1 MPSIDERV
9 VQMEFDNKQFEK
21 GVAQSLKSLEALKKG
36 LDLDKS
42 ASSLSNLEKI
52 ASGWDL
58 SGIAD
63 GVEKISSKFTLLGR
77 IGIRV
82 MDRLSDSIV
91 NAGERFLKFATGV
104 DGMQAGM
111 NKYETQTKA
120 IQTITNATGKSVQEV
135 EVVMGRLMKY
145 TDETSYD
152 FAEMSNSIGKFTAA
166 GIDLDRAERAM
177 EGIANEAA
185 KSGAGKAEA
194 NRAMYNFSQALSV
207 GKVTLMDWKSIE
219 NANMATKEFKETI
232 IQTAVEAGTL
242 KKAADG
248 TYKTAKGTVVTYK
261 NFNSTLQEGWFTSN
275 VLINTLEK
283 YANTSTDF
291 GMAAFKAAQEALT
304 FTDAIDAVKDA
315 VSSGWMQSFKYIFGD
330 LDEARKLWTDV
341 ANSLYDFVSIFIEA
355 RNTFLQGW
363 HDGIDIVEKL
373 GDGENSVSLA
383 TDKLSGYKLA
393 VQALNNAWE
402 TFMAIVRM
410 VVDTINEFLPD
421 MDSMIEMAVKGTEKI
436 RDMTLEWRKFIR
448 WNDEVEIE
456 ETVDIITDGV
466 DRINGALKKGSK
478 GEGVKALQEEL
489 NLAGYD
495 AGNADGVYGP
505 KTQAAVK
512 KLQHDLGVK
521 ETGFWDEQT
530 KKAARARKIFQ
541 HVTQDTKPVVKTAG
555 EVYEIEEEVKKTVNV
570 FKELPKEI
578 GKASSSSDVKALQEA
593 LNFAGYDAGNAD
605 GIYGPKTKA
614 AIKRL
619 QHDLGLEETGIWDEK
634 TAKKAAKA
642 RNKNFLN
649 TITETKK
656 VKKTVESSTPAME
669 RIQSILR
676 GVFAII
682 DIGKS
687 GITFL
692 INAGRYILRIF
703 NPIIDAGLDIAAVL
717 GECFNTLDQ
726 GLKESN
732 FWTNALVG
740 FKVLLGPLAQAL
752 KNAGDA
758 VKGFFNRHKNI
769 KSFSDLWKALNEEF
783 KNSKIWNAVVKLV
796 TTFGNAIK
804 KVWPY
809 VKSFGKA
816 VFKIFG
822 KTIKSAFNW
831 IVDTIPKVIDGFTNF
846 AKSIFKW
853 AKDSGVLSSIIKG
866 VKSVIFH
873 VQDIIKHI
881 GPKVSEAFGNLF
893 TWDSNKSF
901 IENIKDKIN
910 GFLPIFQDFGTVIKG
925 LFDKL
930 KQRFPII
937 GKIEEKL
944 KPFIEKIKEFFRV
957 ITTSVAGFF
966 TKDTKGSSS
975 PLESLIS
982 RLKELKPILDWFL
995 GLGDKLSSVWKSIF
1009 NFGDKKSAGD
1019 QEKDL
1024 DLVDG
1029 MMAGIEDFK
1038 DRWKK
1043 VGGIALIAGGL
1054 LLGYLVKNLLPIAQ
1068 NLSGGFKSIANT
1080 LFLRSGGEM
1089 QKKDTIGDT
1098 ALKIAG
1104 AIGILAAS
1112 IGILA
1117 LIPAEKAKQGI
1128 TLLLEAMSI
1137 IVGAFAIVSIVQK
1150 YAGGASDFGK
1160 QALMLTGSIAVLA
1173 IGLWLMTKVVKNTSP
1188 EDLTDSL
1195 LIIGAMLAALAYIE
1209 YKISQVDKRSDGKT
1223 GISSILQMCVGIL
1236 VLVGAIG
1243 LMTRIVKNNDPKDYW
1258 TATGIIEALLISLG
1272 IIEYLVTK
1280 NYPKGSKVKV
1290 SGILA
1295 LSVGVLLITRAF
1307 SKVVKLVK
1315 EYPNDVGKA
1324 LGIIETLLITVG
1336 AIAFV
1341 LSKFGGGAGGSIAS
1355 AVPIVAIGLVLSL
1368 VVDTF
1373 GKAIEKIKGIDTETL
1388 IAFMAGIDAA
1398 LGILVGAVVIFGNA
1412 PMAALFGSLGLVAV
1426 MGALAAGIAIIGEV
1440 ANSLV
1445 RKFADT
1451 LWDVGSRLG
1460 DFSSM
1465 TKDVDFDHLK
1475 KVFNIFEEDFP
1486 KMVTSIIGLSTSTAL
1501 TKMES
1506 IRKLAVK
1513 LNGFNTNVEGINI
1526 DNFKNST
1533 AALEEVEKMVGIA
1546 NRVTANDDIDEKL
1559 ADIGAALALYF
1570 ENIEGIDPEN
1580 AGKINNEMINSAFTA
1595 LADIIPEDT
1604 LNDIAKYAVN
1614 GEWDL
1619 TNTALGIQNIGVA
1632 LKSYGENIGGLSDKK
1647 ADIEAANGMIDTIAD
1662 LKTKLNTVTWADLF
1676 GSLLGVEKQDITYF
1690 GDQMEALGLSVKKY
1704 GESVKDLKYTDLLKG
1719 KSAIDFVYSLYDK
1732 LTDKQG
1738 VSILSNDLFTNLLFA
1753 VTDKGDDTS
1762 VLANFGA
1769 NMSALGDGIQ
1779 QFANKV
1785 NDGNFDQNKID
1796 TAMSVVS
1803 SLANI
1808 LKTLDKVDGVEQW
1821 FTGQR
1826 DLTILTRNLAGER
1839 DSVAAAIME
1848 FHDQVKSFKYSNVKD
1863 PLDFLNRLTSII
1875 NRMDTDKLWGGDVVY
1890 GRVGEAIV
1898 GLFTDIASLK
1908 NPSENGKS
1916 PLDVATETGKN
1927 IVENIADGI
1936 IKNGGIPTNRM
1947 SSVISHVGLT
1957 VRSYYNSFVQAGEY
1971 LDRGLA
1977 QGIYNNRDVPK
1988 SMGER
1993 VADYVVNAMKNR
2005 MGVASPSKVGIWIG
2019 EMFDLGL
2026 ANGLLAYQS
2035 KVSDQSGEVAQSAI
2049 DSARFALQ
2057 AASQTLISDTDMTP
2071 TIRPVLDLSEV
2082 QASASGIGGLFG
2094 SRPVAVGSMTLAG
2107 KISAKDRENARYSE
2121 ANNNA
2126 DMTSAIGNLNDR
2138 INQLDETI
2146 SNLQVVMDTGALV
2159 GQLTPGI
2166 DKNLGMKKL
2175 IARRGR

>member
-21 GVAQSLKSLEALKKG
+21 GVAQSLKSLDALKKG

-42 ASSLSNLEKI
+42 ASSLANLEKI
-52 ASGWDL
+52 ANGLDL
-58 SGIAD
+58 TGIAE
-63 GVEKISSKFTLLGR
+63 GVEKIASKFTFMGR
-77 IGIRV
+77 IGIRI

-120 IQTITNATGKSVQEV
+120 IQTITNATGKSVKEV
-135 EVVMGRLMKY
+135 EVVMDRLMKY

-232 IQTAVEAGTL
+232 IDTAVEAGTL

-248 TYKTAKGTVVTYK
+248 TIKTAKGTIVTYK

-283 YANTSTDF
+283 YADTSTEF
-291 GMAAFKAAQEALT
+291 GLAAFHAAQEALT

-383 TDKLSGYKLA
+383 TNKLSGYKLA

-421 MDSMIEMAVKGTEKI
+421 MDSMIEMAIKGTEKI

-448 WNDEVEIE
+448 WDDEVEIE
-456 ETVDIITDGV
+456 EKVETVIDGV
-466 DRINGALKKGSK
+466 DRINGALKKGAK
-478 GEGVKALQEEL
+478 GDGVKALQEEL

-512 KLQHDLGVK
+512 RLQHDLGIK
-521 ETGFWDEQT
+521 ETGMWDAQT
-530 KKAARARKIFQ
+530 KKAAKAKKTFQ
-541 HVTQDTKPVVKTAG
+541 RVDEAVKPVTKHAG
-555 EVYEIEEEVKKTVNV
+555 EVYEIEEEYEKVQNI
-570 FKELPKEI
+570 FKNLPKEI
-578 GKASSSSDVKALQEA
+578 GKASDSKDIKALQEA
-593 LNFAGYDAGNAD
+593 LNLAGYDAGNAD
-605 GIYGPKTKA
+605 GVYGPKTKA
-614 AIKRL
+614 AVKKL
-619 QHDLGLEETGIWDEK
+619 QHDLGLEETGVWDSI
-634 TAKKAAKA
+634 TSKKARAQRGKA
-642 RNKNFLN
+642 FM
-649 TITETKK
+649 ETVKDTRK
-656 VKKTVESSTPAME
+656 VKKTVESASPEME

-676 GVFAII
+676 GVFAVI
-682 DIGKS
+682 DIGRS
-687 GITFL
+687 GIDFL
-692 INAGRYILRIF
+692 IKAGKSFIAIF

-726 GLKESN
+726 GLKDSN
-732 FWTNALVG
+732 FWTNALVN
-740 FKVLLGPLAQAL
+740 FKLLLAPLAQVL
-752 KNAGDA
+752 KDAGDA
-758 VKGFFNRHKNI
+758 IKGFFKRNKNI
-769 KSFSDLWKALNEEF
+769 KSFSDLWKALNKEL
-783 KNSKIWNAVVKLV
+783 KNNKTWNAIVKVV

-804 KVWPY
+804 KAWPY
-809 VKSFGKA
+809 VKAFGQS
-816 VFKIFG
+816 VFRIFG
-822 KTIKSAFNW
+822 KLLTSAFND

-846 AKSIFKW
+846 TDSIVNW
-853 AKDSGVLSSIIKG
+853 AKDSGVLDSIVNG
-866 VKSVIFH
+866 VKNVIGYISKVIH
-873 VQDIIKHI
+873 QL
-881 GPKVSEAFGNLF
+881 GPTISEAFGNLF
-893 TWDSNKSF
+893 KWDSNKSF
-901 IENIKDKIN
+901 VENIKDKIRN
-910 GFLPIFQDFGTVIKG
+910 LSTILQNFGLVVKD
-925 LFDKL
+925 LFKKL

-944 KPFIEKIKEFFRV
+944 KPFIEKIKELFRV

-995 GLGDKLSSVWKSIF
+995 GLGDKISSVWKSIF
-1009 NFGDKKSAGD
+1009 NFGDKKGAGD

-1024 DLVDG
+1024 DVVDQ
-1029 MMAGIEDFK
+1029 MMEGIENFK

-1054 LLGYLVKNLLPIAQ
+1054 LLGYLVKNLLPIAK
-1068 NLSGGFKSIANT
+1068 NLSGGFKRIADT

-1089 QKKDTIGDT
+1089 EKKDTIGDT

-1112 IGILA
+1112 IALLA
-1117 LIPAEKAKQGI
+1117 IIPKKQAKKGI
-1128 TLLLEAMSI
+1128 TLLLEAMVI
-1137 IVGAFAIVSIVQK
+1137 IVGAFALVGLVQK
-1150 YAGGASDFGK
+1150 YAGQASDFGK
-1160 QALMLTGSIAVLA
+1160 QALMLAGSIGVLA
-1173 IGLWLMTKVVKNTSP
+1173 IGLWLMTKVVKNTAP
-1188 EDLTDSL
+1188 EDLADAL
-1195 LIIGAMLAALAYIE
+1195 LIIGAMLTTLAIIE
-1209 YKISQVDKRSDGKT
+1209 YEIAKVDKRSGGKT
-1223 GISSILQMCVGIL
+1223 GVANILQMCAGVL
-1236 VLVGAIG
+1236 VLVAAVG
-1243 LMTRIVKNNDPKDYW
+1243 LMTRIVKNNKPGDYW
-1258 TATGIIEALLISLG
+1258 QAVAIIEVLLLSLG
-1272 IIEYLVTK
+1272 AIEYFI
-1280 NYPKGSKVKV
+1280 SKDAKRTDVKV
-1290 SGILA
+1290 RGLLA
-1295 LSVGVLLITRAF
+1295 LSVGLLLIVRAF
-1307 SKVVKLVK
+1307 GKVVKMVHK
-1315 EYPNDVGKA
+1315 YPDDEVWQAFGMIELLLA
-1324 LGIIETLLITVG
+1324 SIAGII
-1336 AIAFV
+1336 FV
-1341 LSKFGGGAGGSIAS
+1341 IGKFGGGALGNITS
-1355 AVPIVAIGLVLSL
+1355 AIPIVAIGLVLGL
-1368 VVDTF
+1368 VVETF
-1373 GKAIEKIKGIDTETL
+1373 GKAIEKIKDVSVEKLITFMGGID
-1388 IAFMAGIDAA
+1388 IA
-1398 LGILVGAVVIFGNA
+1398 LGILVAAVLAFGNA
-1412 PMAALFGSLGLVAV
+1412 PMAALFGSLGIVAV

-1445 RKFADT
+1445 SKFADT
-1451 LWDVGSRLG
+1451 LWKVGSRLE

-1475 KVFNIFEEDFP
+1475 KVFKIFEEDFP
-1486 KMVTSIIGLSTSTAL
+1486 KMVESIIGLETKTAVS
-1501 TKMES
+1501 KMGS

-1513 LNGFNTNVEGINI
+1513 LNGFNTNVEGIDI
-1526 DNFKNST
+1526 QNFKNST
-1533 AALEEVEKMVGIA
+1533 SALEEVEKMVGIA
-1546 NRVTANDDIDEKL
+1546 NRVTANDGIAEKL

-1595 LADIIPEDT
+1595 LADIIPEDA
-1604 LNDIAKYAVN
+1604 LNDIAKYAPN
-1614 GEWDL
+1614 GEHDL
-1619 TNTALGIQNIGVA
+1619 TKTALGIINIGSA
-1632 LKSYGENIGGLSDKK
+1632 LRSYATSIGGLSDKK
-1647 ADIEAANGMIDTIAD
+1647 ADIEAANGILDTIAD
-1662 LKTKLNTVTWADLF
+1662 LQTKLQTVTWEDIF
-1676 GSLLGVEKQDITYF
+1676 GTLAGVEKQEIIDF
-1690 GDQMEALGLSVKKY
+1690 GDQMEALGGSVKKY
-1704 GESVKDLKYTDLLKG
+1704 GESVKDLKYADLLKG
-1719 KSAIDFVYSLYDK
+1719 ERAIDFVYSLYDK
-1732 LTDKQG
+1732 LTDKNG
-1738 VSILSNDLFTNLLFA
+1738 NSIFDNSVFQTLFFA
-1753 VTDKGDDTS
+1753 KLDNNNTS
-1762 VLANFGA
+1762 VLADFGA

-1779 QFANKV
+1779 QFADKV
-1785 NDGNFDQNKID
+1785 NQGNFDQTKID
-1796 TAMSVVS
+1796 SAMSVVS
-1803 SLANI
+1803 SLSDI
-1808 LKTLDKVDGVEQW
+1808 FVKLDKVDGIVQW
-1821 FTGQR
+1821 WEGEK
-1826 DLTILTRNLAGER
+1826 DLTVLTRNLAGNN
-1839 DSVAAAIME
+1839 SVASAIME
-1848 FHDQVKSFKYSNVKD
+1848 FHDQVKGFKYSSVKD

-1875 NRMDTDKLWGGDVVY
+1875 NRLDTDKLWGGDTVY
-1890 GRVGEAIV
+1890 ERVGEAIV

-1936 IKNGGIPTNRM
+1936 IRNGRIAINKMSQVVSGI
-1947 SSVISHVGLT
+1947 GAT
-1957 VRSYYNSFVQAGEY
+1957 VRSYYSAFVSAGEY
-1971 LDRGLA
+1971 LDKGLA
-1977 QGIYNNRDVPK
+1977 QGIYNSRDIPK
-1988 SMGER
+1988 NMAIR
-1993 VADYVVNAMKNR
+1993 VADYVTNAMKNR
-2005 MGVASPSKVGIWIG
+2005 MGVASPSRVGIWIG
-2019 EMFDLGL
+2019 EMFDQGI
-2026 ANGLLAYQS
+2026 ANGLLAYQGR
-2035 KVSDQSGEVAQSAI
+2035 VSDQSGEVAQSAI

-2057 AASQTLISDTDMTP
+2057 AASQTLISDTDMAP

-2094 SRPVAVGSMTLAG
+2094 SQTVAVGSTVLAG
-2107 KISAKDRENARYSE
+2107 KISAKDRENSQYTE

-2126 DMTSAIGNLNDR
+2126 DMSSAIGNLNDR